1 MLYLVLVEELF
12 QLNTMVLYD
21 GIHCCPFACEHSST
35 LSVTKAVPSIRLV
48 NYKYLSHNTWGLLG
62 IGSVLATYPQSD
74 LLSNLCNNEVYMT
87 SKDFVNINLM
97 LKTSVIL
104 LVANDGEIPILV
116 NSHR

>member
-104 LVANDGEIPILV
+104 LVANDGEISVLV